1 MDTLCS
7 GWKKKQALHEYQG
20 QFSNEKNLLDTLE
33 MKLSDTSSPGFNILL
48 LLYFKKKQFSN
59 LYCVID

>member
-7 GWKKKQALHEYQG
+7 GWKKKQALHEYRG